1 MVNIVLYKKDGLY
14 FKYEALGHANYD
26 VYGKDIVCAGIS
38 AIAQTIMMGLDE
50 ISSINYDLSGG
61 RIEVIVHGEDI
72 AREGVQA
79 LFKAFELGIKAVEND
94 YPEYVK
100 LETINKTP

>member
-50 ISSINYDLSGG
+50 ISSINHDLSGG
-61 RIEVIVHGEDI
+61 KIEVIVQDEDI

-79 LFKAFELGIKAVEND
+79 LFKAFDLGIKAIED
-94 YPEYVK
+94 EYPEYVK
-100 LETINKTP
+100 LKIVNKAP